1 MSTSKKQESKEHL
14 NTIKKLATDITLL
27 IEESRN
33 TVDITVNTTL
43 VLLYWKIGNR
53 INADILKHKRAEYG
67 KQVIASLTQQL
78 TEKYGKGWDEKT
90 LRHCL
95 RAAETFSEE
104 TIVYALRRQLG
115 WTHLRTIMYLKDDLQ
130 SEFYIEMCIHER
142 WSTRKLREKI
152 DGMLY
157 ERTAI
162 SKKPAQLIKHEIKQL
177 REEDKLTPDL
187 VFKDPYFLN
196 FLGLKNTYSE
206 KDLEAAILRELKALY
221 LSSAR
226 DSHLSNVRKEC

>member
-1 MSTSKKQESKEHL
+1 MSKAQNIHIEE
-14 NTIKKLATDITLL
+14 KLVSDITLL

-33 TVDITVNTTL
+33 VVANTVNTTL

-78 TEKYGKGWDEKT
+78 TEKYGKGWDEKR

-104 TIVYALRRQLG
+104 TIVYAARRQLG

-130 SEFYIEMCIHER
+130 RQFYMEMCILER
-142 WSTRKLREKI
+142 WSTRKLREK
-152 DGMLY
+152 
-157 ERTAI
+157 
-162 SKKPAQLIKHEIKQL
+162 
-177 REEDKLTPDL
+177 
-187 VFKDPYFLN
+187 
-196 FLGLKNTYSE
+196 
-206 KDLEAAILRELKALY
+206 
-221 LSSAR
+221 
-226 DSHLSNVRKEC
+226 